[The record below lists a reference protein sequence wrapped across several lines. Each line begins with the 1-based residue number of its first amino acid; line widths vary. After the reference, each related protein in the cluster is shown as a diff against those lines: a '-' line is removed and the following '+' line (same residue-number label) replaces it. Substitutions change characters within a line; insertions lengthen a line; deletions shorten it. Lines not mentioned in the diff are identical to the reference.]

1 MKLDYFD
8 LISPLSLDI
17 VGVGRIKSPKLIE
30 VADLSYYVYAQY
42 VSCLR
47 MKADDYIDTFKKEEY
62 LELYT
67 KFDLILYDPEFRNII
82 NKALNFF
89 LIEEF
94 EWYEEYESFLSTKKI
109 EKEDGQIELIAT
121 GIINSKNYDD
131 VLDIILQR
139 VHITPDKNDVSDI
152 RNIKGKNARRI
163 YQKIHQG
170 RKKLR
175 AASGASSDLTLP
187 NIISSVAAKSGSLN
201 WTNIWDITIY
211 QLFDAFERLQII
223 DQYDIASTQVSVW
236 GDKEKKFKFG
246 AWNSNIYNT
255 GNDAG

>member
-8 LISPLSLDI
+8 LISPLPLDI
-17 VGVGRIKSPKLIE
+17 VSVGRIKSPKLIE

-42 VSCLR
+42 VSYLR
-47 MKADDYIDTFKKEEY
+47 MKADDYIDTFKKEED

-131 VLDIILQR
+131 ILDIILQR

-152 RNIKGKNARRI
+152 RKIKGKNARRI

-175 AASGASSDLTLP
+175 AASGSSSDLTLP

-223 DQYDIASTQVSVW
+223 DQYDIASTQVAVW
-236 GDKEKKFKFG
+236 GDKEKKFKFS
-246 AWNSNIYNT
+246 AWNSSIYNT
-255 GNDAG
+255 GSDAS